1 MSAPKS
7 LKKYNASFG
16 VKIKLYHVL
25 DSIRLNLFA
34 SSVIKFNEECH
45 IFSARMF
52 LTNLFLKI
60 LVYDMQTPYTVF
72 EVASLNAICQCN
84 TVCGGRRLL
93 Y

>member
-52 LTNLFLKI
+52 FIAAKL
-60 LVYDMQTPYTVF
+60 
-72 EVASLNAICQCN
+72 
-84 TVCGGRRLL
+84 
-93 Y
+93 